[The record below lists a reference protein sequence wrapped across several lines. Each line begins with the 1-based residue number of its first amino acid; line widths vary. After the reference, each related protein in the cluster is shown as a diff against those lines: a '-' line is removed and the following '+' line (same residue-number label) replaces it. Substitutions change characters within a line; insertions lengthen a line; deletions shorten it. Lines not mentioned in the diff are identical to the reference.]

1 MFNGFFDFFVS
12 AILAMVTAVTQ
23 ILLGVALYAG
33 WLRAEVLWQLW
44 VCRKIGKKNHRNFKE
59 IPNHWNLR

>member
-33 WLRAEVLWQLW
+33 WLRPEARPGSV
-44 VCRKIGKKNHRNFKE
+44 
-59 IPNHWNLR
+59 